1 MSLSTPDVAERVRD
15 AQREEWAAAAPGWR
29 ARSDEVSM
37 PTRSITDRMIEL
49 AQLEPGHRVLDL
61 ACGAGD
67 PALRIAEEVG
77 AEGSVLGLDISDPM
91 VASARELAVEREI
104 INVEFRVIPSEL
116 ELDVEPATFDRATCR
131 AGLMYM
137 PAPAAALAAVRE
149 ALRPGGRCVAG
160 SWGPPVRM
168 PAMAIPM
175 EIISR
180 YVDLPAPDPGDPSP
194 FAIPTEEGLA
204 GYFRAAGFS
213 DVETITFETP
223 VIEAD
228 TPAAYWD
235 LLAEIG
241 GPIVILLRSLPGETA
256 RAIRD
261 DAIQTLDAMFAGDRV
276 CLGGEHILAVG
287 TNPA

>member
-15 AQREEWAAAAPGWR
+15 AQREEWAAAAAGWR
-29 ARSDEVSM
+29 ARSNEVST

-61 ACGAGD
+61 ACGVGD
-67 PALRIAEEVG
+67 PALRIATEVAPG
-77 AEGSVLGLDISDPM
+77 GSVLGLDISEPM
-91 VASARELAVEREI
+91 VTSARELAGAQGI
-104 INVEFRVIPSEL
+104 ADVEFRVIPD
-116 ELDVEPATFDRATCR
+116 ELDLGVEPGTFDRATCR

-137 PAPAAALAAVRE
+137 PDPAAALAALRE

-160 SWGPPVRM
+160 SWGPPPRM

-180 YVDLPAPDPGDPSP
+180 HVDLPASDPSSPSP
-194 FAIPTEEGLA
+194 FAIPTKEDLA
-204 GYFRAAGFS
+204 RHFRAAGFS
-213 DVETITFETP
+213 DVETVAFETP

-228 TPAAYWD
+228 TPAEYWD

-241 GPIVILLRSLPGETA
+241 GPIVILLGSLPSDTA

-261 DAIQTLDAMFAGDRV
+261 DAIQTLEAMFAGERV
-276 CLGGEHILAVG
+276 SLGGEHILGVG
-287 TNPA
+287 TKPA